1 MSQSLIGIARCCSCG
16 IDVVALR
23 SLAFGMPIAAVASDF
38 LVSISL
44 VELLALCLVNISVG
58 SPGS

>member
-1 MSQSLIGIARCCSCG
+1 M
-16 IDVVALR
+16 ALR